1 MGKITDT
8 SKQLFFRSPY
18 EGKNRLSTKIIKRLQ
33 KTVRNVHKSLKKF
46 K

>member
-1 MGKITDT
+1 MITDT
-8 SKQLFFRSPY
+8 SKQKSFRSPY
-18 EGKNRLSTKIIKRLQ
+18 EGRNRLSTKIVKKIQ